1 MKYEIYIQEP
11 KKSQKFCKKAIA
23 EYEKR
28 LSRYCKIS
36 CKFIKKE
43 KEWNSLLTKDT
54 GMKKILVQPGKA
66 KLTSEKLSTQLKT
79 WEGSGMKGVM
89 LLVPEW
95 DESSLN
101 QYIPEKIPETEKNEV
116 KGVDK
121 LEKIVEQGADSI
133 ESLILSD
140 FTMSSNM
147 TGMVLYEQIYRG
159 YRILHNHPYHK

>member
-1 MKYEIYIQEP
+1 MKYEIYIQER

-36 CKFIKKE
+36 CKFVKKE

-54 GMKKILVQPGKA
+54 GMKKLLVQPGKA
-66 KLTSEKLSTQLKT
+66 ELTSEKLSDQLKK

-89 LLVPEW
+89 FFVPEW
-95 DESSLN
+95 
-101 QYIPEKIPETEKNEV
+101 NEEAT
-116 KGVDK
+116 DK
-121 LEKIVEQGADSI
+121 FAELGTGPI
-133 ESLILSD
+133 EPLIFSD

>member
-1 MKYEIYIQEP
+1 MKYEIYIQES

-54 GMKKILVQPGKA
+54 GMKKLLIQPGKA
-66 KLTSEKLSTQLKT
+66 NLTSEKLSVQLKT

-89 LLVPEW
+89 FFVPEW
-95 DESSLN
+95 NE
-101 QYIPEKIPETEKNEV
+101 EKS
-116 KGVDK
+116 DRF
-121 LEKIVEQGADSI
+121 VERDGNTI
-133 ESLILSD
+133 ESLVLSD

>member
-28 LSRYCKIS
+28 LSRYCKIG

-54 GMKKILVQPGKA
+54 GMKKLLVQPGKA
-66 KLTSEKLSTQLKT
+66 ELTSEKLSAQIKT

-89 LLVPEW
+89 FFVPEW
-95 DESSLN
+95 NEEALN
-101 QYIPEKIPETEKNEV
+101 KCILEKMPAIEKNEE
-116 KGVDK
+116 KGVDES
-121 LEKIVEQGADSI
+121 EKNVEQSVDSI
-133 ESLILSD
+133 ESLVLSD

>member
-1 MKYEIYIQEP
+1 MKYEVYIQES
-11 KKSQKFCKKAIA
+11 KKSQKFYKKAIA

-43 KEWNSLLTKDT
+43 KEWESLFVKDT
-54 GMKKILVQPGKA
+54 GMKKFIVQPGKA
-66 KLTSEKLSTQLKT
+66 ELTSKRLSEQIKN
-79 WEGSGMKGVM
+79 WEGSGIKGIM
-89 LLVPEW
+89 LFVPEW
-95 DESSLN
+95 SEEIL
-101 QYIPEKIPETEKNEV
+101 
-116 KGVDK
+116 
-121 LEKIVEQGADSI
+121 ADDQTKMASKTKQPIMI

-159 YRILHNHPYHK
+159 YRIFNNHPYHK

>member
-1 MKYEIYIQEP
+1 MKYEIYIQES

-43 KEWNSLLTKDT
+43 KEWESLLVKDA
-54 GMKKILVQPGKA
+54 GMKKFIVQPGKA
-66 KLTSEKLSTQLKT
+66 ELTSERLSEQIKN
-79 WEGSGMKGVM
+79 WEGSGIKGIM
-89 LLVPEW
+89 FFVPEW
-95 DESSLN
+95 
-101 QYIPEKIPETEKNEV
+101 NEEI
-116 KGVDK
+116 
-121 LEKIVEQGADSI
+121 LADAQIKKASKTKQPIII
-133 ESLILSD
+133 ESLVLSD

-159 YRILHNHPYHK
+159 YRILNNHPYHK

>member
-1 MKYEIYIQEP
+1 MKYEIYIQES

-43 KEWNSLLTKDT
+43 KEWESLLVKVT
-54 GMKKILVQPGKA
+54 GMKKFIVQPGKA
-66 KLTSEKLSTQLKT
+66 ELTSEKLSEQIKN
-79 WEGSGMKGVM
+79 WEGSGIKGIM
-89 LLVPEW
+89 FLVPEW
-95 DESSLN
+95 SEEIL
-101 QYIPEKIPETEKNEV
+101 
-116 KGVDK
+116 
-121 LEKIVEQGADSI
+121 ADDQTKMASKTKQPIMI

-159 YRILHNHPYHK
+159 YRILNNHPYHK

>member
-1 MKYEIYIQEP
+1 MKYEIYIQES
-11 KKSQKFCKKAIA
+11 KKSQKFCKKAIT

-43 KEWNSLLTKDT
+43 KEWRSLLTKDT
-54 GMKKILVQPGKA
+54 GMKKLLVQPGKA
-66 KLTSEKLSTQLKT
+66 ELTSEKLSDQLKN

-89 LLVPEW
+89 FFVPEW
-95 DESSLN
+95 E
-101 QYIPEKIPETEKNEV
+101 EEAAK
-116 KGVDK
+116 K
-121 LEKIVEQGADSI
+121 LIEQDTSHI
-133 ESLILSD
+133 ESLVLSD

>member
-1 MKYEIYIQEP
+1 MKYEVYIQES
-11 KKSQKFCKKAIA
+11 KKSQKFYKKAIA

-43 KEWNSLLTKDT
+43 KEWKSLLVKDT
-54 GMKKILVQPGKA
+54 GMKKFIVKPGKA
-66 KLTSEKLSTQLKT
+66 ELTSERLSEQIKN
-79 WEGSGMKGVM
+79 WEGSGIKGIM
-89 LLVPEW
+89 FLVPEW
-95 DESSLN
+95 REEIL
-101 QYIPEKIPETEKNEV
+101 
-116 KGVDK
+116 
-121 LEKIVEQGADSI
+121 ADDQTKMASKTKQPIMI

-159 YRILHNHPYHK
+159 YRILNNHPYHK

>member
-1 MKYEIYIQEP
+1 MKYEIYIQES

-43 KEWNSLLTKDT
+43 KEWESLLVKDT
-54 GMKKILVQPGKA
+54 GMKKFIVQPGKA
-66 KLTSEKLSTQLKT
+66 ELTSERLSEQIKN
-79 WEGSGMKGVM
+79 WEGSGIKGIM
-89 LLVPEW
+89 FLVPEW
-95 DESSLN
+95 SEEILADN
-101 QYIPEKIPETEKNEV
+101 QTKMASKTKQPIM
-116 KGVDK
+116 
-121 LEKIVEQGADSI
+121 I

-159 YRILHNHPYHK
+159 YQILNNHPYHK

>member
-1 MKYEIYIQEP
+1 MKYEIYIQER

-23 EYEKR
+23 EYEKH

-36 CKFIKKE
+36 CKFVKKE

-54 GMKKILVQPGKA
+54 GMKK
-66 KLTSEKLSTQLKT
+66 
-79 WEGSGMKGVM
+79 
-89 LLVPEW
+89 LLVF
-95 DESSLN
+95 
-101 QYIPEKIPETEKNEV
+101 
-116 KGVDK
+116 
-121 LEKIVEQGADSI
+121 
-133 ESLILSD
+133 SD

>member
-1 MKYEIYIQEP
+1 MKYEIYIQES

-28 LSRYCKIS
+28 LSRYCKIG

-43 KEWNSLLTKDT
+43 KEWESLFVKDT
-54 GMKKILVQPGKA
+54 GMKKFIVQPGKA
-66 KLTSEKLSTQLKT
+66 ELTSEKLSEQIKN
-79 WEGSGMKGVM
+79 WEGSGIKGIM
-89 LLVPEW
+89 FLVPEW
-95 DESSLN
+95 SEEIL
-101 QYIPEKIPETEKNEV
+101 
-116 KGVDK
+116 
-121 LEKIVEQGADSI
+121 ADDQTKMASKTKQPIMI

-159 YRILHNHPYHK
+159 YRILNNHPYHK

>member
-36 CKFIKKE
+36 CKFVKKE

-54 GMKKILVQPGKA
+54 GMKKLLVQPGKA
-66 KLTSEKLSTQLKT
+66 ELTSEKLSDQLK
-79 WEGSGMKGVM
+79 KGVM
-89 LLVPEW
+89 FFVPEW
-95 DESSLN
+95 
-101 QYIPEKIPETEKNEV
+101 NEEAT
-116 KGVDK
+116 DK
-121 LEKIVEQGADSI
+121 FAEQGTDPI
-133 ESLILSD
+133 EPLILSD

-159 YRILHNHPYHK
+159 CRILHNHPYHK

>member
-1 MKYEIYIQEP
+1 MKYEIYIQES

-43 KEWNSLLTKDT
+43 KEWESLFVKDT
-54 GMKKILVQPGKA
+54 GMKKFIVQPGKA
-66 KLTSEKLSTQLKT
+66 ELTSERLSEQIKN
-79 WEGSGMKGVM
+79 WEGSGIKGIM
-89 LLVPEW
+89 FLVPEW
-95 DESSLN
+95 SEEILADDQTKMAS
-101 QYIPEKIPETEKNEV
+101 KIKQS
-116 KGVDK
+116 
-121 LEKIVEQGADSI
+121 IMI

-159 YRILHNHPYHK
+159 YRILNNHPYHK

>member
-1 MKYEIYIQEP
+1 MKYEVYIQES
-11 KKSQKFCKKAIA
+11 KKSQKFYKKAIA

-43 KEWNSLLTKDT
+43 KEWESLFVKDT
-54 GMKKILVQPGKA
+54 GMKKFIVQPGKA
-66 KLTSEKLSTQLKT
+66 ELTSKRLSEQIKN
-79 WEGSGMKGVM
+79 WEGSGIKGI
-89 LLVPEW
+89 LLFVPEW
-95 DESSLN
+95 SEEIL
-101 QYIPEKIPETEKNEV
+101 
-116 KGVDK
+116 
-121 LEKIVEQGADSI
+121 ADDQTKMASKTKQPIMI

-159 YRILHNHPYHK
+159 YRILNNHPYHK

>member
-1 MKYEIYIQEP
+1 MKYEVYIQES

-43 KEWNSLLTKDT
+43 KEWESLLVKDA
-54 GMKKILVQPGKA
+54 GMKKFIVQPGKA
-66 KLTSEKLSTQLKT
+66 ELTSERLSEQIKN
-79 WEGSGMKGVM
+79 WEGSGIKGIM
-89 LLVPEW
+89 FLVPEW
-95 DESSLN
+95 
-101 QYIPEKIPETEKNEV
+101 NEEILAGDQT
-116 KGVDK
+116 KMASK
-121 LEKIVEQGADSI
+121 TKQPIMI

-159 YRILHNHPYHK
+159 YRILNNHPYHK

>member
-1 MKYEIYIQEP
+1 MKYEIYIQES
-11 KKSQKFCKKAIA
+11 KKSQKFYKKAIA

-54 GMKKILVQPGKA
+54 GMKKLLIQPGKA
-66 KLTSEKLSTQLKT
+66 NLTSEKLSVQLKT
-79 WEGSGMKGVM
+79 WEGSGMKGVIFF
-89 LLVPEW
+89 VPEW
-95 DESSLN
+95 NE
-101 QYIPEKIPETEKNEV
+101 EKS
-116 KGVDK
+116 DRF
-121 LEKIVEQGADSI
+121 VERDGNTI
-133 ESLILSD
+133 ESLVLSD

>member
-1 MKYEIYIQEP
+1 MKYEIYIQES

-43 KEWNSLLTKDT
+43 KEWESLLVKYT
-54 GMKKILVQPGKA
+54 GMKKFIVQPGKA
-66 KLTSEKLSTQLKT
+66 ELTSERLSEQIKN
-79 WEGSGMKGVM
+79 WEGSGIKGIM
-89 LLVPEW
+89 FLVPEW
-95 DESSLN
+95 SEEILADN
-101 QYIPEKIPETEKNEV
+101 QTKMASKTKQPIM
-116 KGVDK
+116 
-121 LEKIVEQGADSI
+121 I

-159 YRILHNHPYHK
+159 YRILNNHPYHK

>member
-1 MKYEIYIQEP
+1 MKYEIYIQES

-43 KEWNSLLTKDT
+43 KEWESQLVKDT
-54 GMKKILVQPGKA
+54 GMKKFIVQPGKA
-66 KLTSEKLSTQLKT
+66 ELTSERLSEQIKN
-79 WEGSGMKGVM
+79 WEGSGIKGIM
-89 LLVPEW
+89 FLVPEW
-95 DESSLN
+95 REEIL
-101 QYIPEKIPETEKNEV
+101 
-116 KGVDK
+116 
-121 LEKIVEQGADSI
+121 ADDQTKMASKTKQPIMI

-159 YRILHNHPYHK
+159 YRILNNHPYHK

>member
-1 MKYEIYIQEP
+1 MKYEVYIQES

-43 KEWNSLLTKDT
+43 KEWESLYVKDT
-54 GMKKILVQPGKA
+54 GMKKFIVQPGKA
-66 KLTSEKLSTQLKT
+66 ELTSERLSEQIKN
-79 WEGSGMKGVM
+79 WEGSGIKGIM
-89 LLVPEW
+89 LFVPEW
-95 DESSLN
+95 SEEIL
-101 QYIPEKIPETEKNEV
+101 
-116 KGVDK
+116 
-121 LEKIVEQGADSI
+121 ADDQIKKASKTKQPLMI
-133 ESLILSD
+133 ESLVLSD

-159 YRILHNHPYHK
+159 YRILNNHPYHK

>member
-1 MKYEIYIQEP
+1 MKYEIYIQES

-43 KEWNSLLTKDT
+43 KAWNALLIKDT

-66 KLTSEKLSTQLKT
+66 ELTSEKLSDQLKN
-79 WEGSGMKGVM
+79 WEGSGIKGVM
-89 LLVPEW
+89 FFVPEW
-95 DESSLN
+95 NESVADTSEKGMDE
-101 QYIPEKIPETEKNEV
+101 IKAE
-116 KGVDK
+116 GK
-121 LEKIVEQGADSI
+121 LKEYVQPCAECI
-133 ESLILSD
+133 EPLVLSD

-147 TGMVLYEQIYRG
+147 SGMVLYEQIYRG

>member
-1 MKYEIYIQEP
+1 MKYEVYIQES

-43 KEWNSLLTKDT
+43 KEWESLLVKDA
-54 GMKKILVQPGKA
+54 GMKKFIVQPGKA
-66 KLTSEKLSTQLKT
+66 ELTSERLSEQIKN
-79 WEGSGMKGVM
+79 WEGSGIKGIM
-89 LLVPEW
+89 FLVPEW
-95 DESSLN
+95 
-101 QYIPEKIPETEKNEV
+101 NEEI
-116 KGVDK
+116 
-121 LEKIVEQGADSI
+121 LADAQTKKASKTKQPIMI
-133 ESLILSD
+133 ESLVLSD

-159 YRILHNHPYHK
+159 YRILNNHPYHK

>member
-43 KEWNSLLTKDT
+43 KEWNALLTKDT
-54 GMKKILVQPGKA
+54 GMKKLVVQPGKA
-66 KLTSEKLSTQLKT
+66 ELTSEKLSDQLKV

-89 LLVPEW
+89 FFVPEW
-95 DESSLN
+95 DEETS
-101 QYIPEKIPETEKNEV
+101 EKFIT
-116 KGVDK
+116 
-121 LEKIVEQGADSI
+121 QSTDSI
-133 ESLILSD
+133 EPLVLSD

>member
-1 MKYEIYIQEP
+1 MKYEIYIQES

-43 KEWNSLLTKDT
+43 KEWLVKDT
-54 GMKKILVQPGKA
+54 GMKKFIVQPGKA
-66 KLTSEKLSTQLKT
+66 ELTSERLSEQIKN
-79 WEGSGMKGVM
+79 WEGSGIKGIM
-89 LLVPEW
+89 FLVPEW
-95 DESSLN
+95 SEEILADN
-101 QYIPEKIPETEKNEV
+101 QTKMASKTKQPIM
-116 KGVDK
+116 
-121 LEKIVEQGADSI
+121 I

-159 YRILHNHPYHK
+159 YRILNNHPYHK

>member
-1 MKYEIYIQEP
+1 MKYEIYIQES

-43 KEWNSLLTKDT
+43 KEWESLLVKDT
-54 GMKKILVQPGKA
+54 GMKKFIVQPGKA
-66 KLTSEKLSTQLKT
+66 ELTSEKLSGQIKNWEEILADDQTKMASKT
-79 WEGSGMKGVM
+79 KQPIM
-89 LLVPEW
+89 
-95 DESSLN
+95 
-101 QYIPEKIPETEKNEV
+101 
-116 KGVDK
+116 
-121 LEKIVEQGADSI
+121 I

-159 YRILHNHPYHK
+159 YRILNNHPYHK

>member
-1 MKYEIYIQEP
+1 MKYEIYIQES

-43 KEWNSLLTKDT
+43 KEWESLLVKDT
-54 GMKKILVQPGKA
+54 GMKKLIVQPGKA
-66 KLTSEKLSTQLKT
+66 ELTSERLSEQIKN
-79 WEGSGMKGVM
+79 WEGSGIKGIM
-89 LLVPEW
+89 FLVPEW
-95 DESSLN
+95 REEIL
-101 QYIPEKIPETEKNEV
+101 
-116 KGVDK
+116 
-121 LEKIVEQGADSI
+121 ADDQTKMASKTKQPIMI

-159 YRILHNHPYHK
+159 YRILNNHPYHK

>member
-1 MKYEIYIQEP
+1 MKYEIYIQQS

-43 KEWNSLLTKDT
+43 KEWESLFVKDT
-54 GMKKILVQPGKA
+54 GMKKFIVQPGKA
-66 KLTSEKLSTQLKT
+66 ELTSKRLSEQIKN
-79 WEGSGMKGVM
+79 WEGSGIKGIM
-89 LLVPEW
+89 LFVPEW
-95 DESSLN
+95 SEEIL
-101 QYIPEKIPETEKNEV
+101 
-116 KGVDK
+116 
-121 LEKIVEQGADSI
+121 ADDQIKKASKTKQPMMI
-133 ESLILSD
+133 ESLVLSD

-159 YRILHNHPYHK
+159 YRILNNHPYHK

>member
-1 MKYEIYIQEP
+1 MKYEVYIQES

-43 KEWNSLLTKDT
+43 KEWESLFVKDT
-54 GMKKILVQPGKA
+54 GMKKFIVQPGKA
-66 KLTSEKLSTQLKT
+66 ELTSEKLSEQIKN
-79 WEGSGMKGVM
+79 WEGSGIKRIMF
-89 LLVPEW
+89 LVPEW
-95 DESSLN
+95 SEEIWADN
-101 QYIPEKIPETEKNEV
+101 QTKMASKTKQPIM
-116 KGVDK
+116 
-121 LEKIVEQGADSI
+121 I

-159 YRILHNHPYHK
+159 YRILNNHPYHK

>member
-1 MKYEIYIQEP
+1 MKYEIYIQES

-54 GMKKILVQPGKA
+54 GMKKLLIQPGKA
-66 KLTSEKLSTQLKT
+66 NLTSEKLSVQLKT

-89 LLVPEW
+89 FFVPEW
-95 DESSLN
+95 NE
-101 QYIPEKIPETEKNEV
+101 EKS
-116 KGVDK
+116 DR
-121 LEKIVEQGADSI
+121 LVERDGNTI
-133 ESLILSD
+133 ESLVLSD

>member
-1 MKYEIYIQEP
+1 MKYEIYIQES
-11 KKSQKFCKKAIA
+11 KKSQKFYKKAIA

-43 KEWNSLLTKDT
+43 KEWESLFVKDT
-54 GMKKILVQPGKA
+54 GMKKFIVQPGKA
-66 KLTSEKLSTQLKT
+66 ELTSKRLSEQIKN
-79 WEGSGMKGVM
+79 WEGSGIKGIM
-89 LLVPEW
+89 LFVPEW
-95 DESSLN
+95 SEEIL
-101 QYIPEKIPETEKNEV
+101 
-116 KGVDK
+116 
-121 LEKIVEQGADSI
+121 ADDQTKMASKTKQPIMI

-159 YRILHNHPYHK
+159 YRILNNHPYHK